1 MAKAGDADTGKA
13 ENGVS
18 QDAPILSQSD
28 IGQSPIL
35 TVIRKRLRA
44 ANKRLKRIEEI
55 EGARAAGKTLDA
67 DQVDSQWPPPCRCMR
82 LLVLKTLLAYF
93 MSTCV
98 LECWTGGSV
107 ACEARCLSRLISCS
121 NTCQGLPVLAHQAL
135 LLLSFNSVLLT
146 HD

>member
-1 MAKAGDADTGKA
+1 MAKDRGCRQLARP

-44 ANKRLKRIEEI
+44 ANKRLKRIEDI

-67 DQVDSQWPPPCRCMR
+67 DQVSMQRPP
-82 LLVLKTLLAYF
+82 
-93 MSTCV
+93 
-98 LECWTGGSV
+98 
-107 ACEARCLSRLISCS
+107 RLI
-121 NTCQGLPVLAHQAL
+121 
-135 LLLSFNSVLLT
+135 
-146 HD
+146 

>member
-67 DQVDSQWPPPCRCMR
+67 DQVNLQCPLPCRCML
-82 LLVLKTLLAYF
+82 LLVLNTLLAYH
-93 MSTCV
+93 MSIRV
-98 LECWTGGSV
+98 LKCWTGRLE
-107 ACEARCLSRLISCS
+107 ACEARNLGGLISCS
-121 NTCQGLPVLAHQAL
+121 NTCQGLPVLAQ
-135 LLLSFNSVLLT
+135 
-146 HD
+146 